1 MDVRTN
7 GRGSPQE
14 LKGLP
19 LSELVRMLL
28 DDIRTLLRKEVELA
42 KAETAQKAQRLAMG
56 GGMLAGAALAGV
68 MALAALTACIIAAL
82 ALVLP
87 VWAAALIVTG
97 VWILVAATLALVGKQ
112 QIARATP
119 PGPEQTVET
128 LKEDVRWAKIR
139 LRSGR
144 R

>member
-7 GRGSPQE
+7 GRGSAQE
-14 LKGLP
+14 LRGLP
-19 LSELVRMLL
+19 LNELVRMLL
-28 DDIRTLLRKEVELA
+28 EDIRTLLRKEVELA
-42 KAETAQKAQRLAMG
+42 KAEMAQKAQRLAVG
-56 GGMLAGAALAGV
+56 AGMLAGAAVAGV
-68 MALAALTACIIAAL
+68 MALGALTACLIAAL

-87 VWAAALIVTG
+87 VWAAALIVG
-97 VWILVAATLALVGKQ
+97 GMWILVAVTLALVGKRQ
-112 QIARATP
+112 VARATP

-144 R
+144 K